1 MGSPLQQIIIITI
14 YTSYHIL
21 DVYKIQLQYIA
32 YNQTDRD
39 DAFIHQEYA
48 AALEMV
54 LRKLNGKAPI
64 PACLSTEPAYGK
76 KVYNMRPDALKMKP
90 KRKK

>member
-1 MGSPLQQIIIITI
+1 MMLSSIRNMQ
-14 YTSYHIL
+14 
-21 DVYKIQLQYIA
+21 
-32 YNQTDRD
+32 
-39 DAFIHQEYA
+39 

-64 PACLSTEPAYGK
+64 PASLSTEPAYGK

>member
-1 MGSPLQQIIIITI
+1 MHRNT
-14 YTSYHIL
+14 
-21 DVYKIQLQYIA
+21 IA

-64 PACLSTEPAYGK
+64 PASL
-76 KVYNMRPDALKMKP
+76 D
-90 KRKK
+90 RKSVV